1 MASVNNPKRRTYNS
15 PQRASAAQRTRE
27 TIVQGA
33 KEAFEQKGFSATTI
47 PLIASAAGV
56 SPKTVEALFG
66 TKAVLLRAVVDYA
79 IRGDLLDI
87 AITERDGGA
96 RIQAA
101 PTAAAL
107 LDLHA
112 AHVRAIVERTARVAW
127 SVEQAAAGD
136 PDVADLWQKM
146 TRNRRSGVTWA
157 TELLLAKPDTDPA
170 LQRSDVES
178 TFWLALEWGTYRTM
192 TEQHG
197 LSPQQFEQW
206 LRSYYRNMLHS

>member
-1 MASVNNPKRRTYNS
+1 MASVNNPERRPYNS
-15 PQRASAAQRTRE
+15 PRRASAARRTRE
-27 TIVQGA
+27 TIVQSA
-33 KEAFEQKGFSATTI
+33 KEAFEQKGWSATTI

-66 TKAVLLRAVVDYA
+66 TKAALLRAVVDYS

-87 AITERDGGA
+87 PVTEREGGT
-96 RIQAA
+96 RIEAA
-101 PTAAAL
+101 PTAAAM

-112 AHVRAIVERTARVAW
+112 SHVRTIVERTAGVAW
-127 SVEQAAAGD
+127 SVEHAAAGD

-157 TELLLAKPDTDPA
+157 TDVLLAKPDADPT
-170 LQRSDVES
+170 LKRSHVES

-197 LSPQQFEQW
+197 LTPAEFERW
-206 LRSYYRNMLHS
+206 LRTYYRNMLRS

>member
-1 MASVNNPKRRTYNS
+1 MASVNNPERRPYNS
-15 PQRASAAQRTRE
+15 PQRASAARRTRE
-27 TIVQGA
+27 TIVQSA
-33 KEAFEQKGFSATTI
+33 KMSFEQKGWSATTI
-47 PLIASAAGV
+47 PLVAAAAGV

-87 AITERDGGA
+87 PVKQREGGA
-96 RIQAA
+96 RIEAA
-101 PTAAAL
+101 PTAAAM

-112 AHVRAIVERTARVAW
+112 SHVRRIVERTAGVAW
-127 SVEQAAAGD
+127 SVEHAAAGD
-136 PDVADLWQKM
+136 PDVADLWETM
-146 TRNRRSGVTWA
+146 TRNRGSGVTWA
-157 TELLLAKPDTDPA
+157 TDVLLAKPDSDPT
-170 LQRSDVES
+170 LERTHVES

-197 LSPQQFEQW
+197 LTPAEFELW

>member
-1 MASVNNPKRRTYNS
+1 MASVNKPERRPYHS
-15 PQRASAAQRTRE
+15 PRRASAARRTRE
-27 TIVQGA
+27 TIVRSA
-33 KEAFEQKGFSATTI
+33 KESFEQKGFSATTI

-66 TKAVLLRAVVDYA
+66 TKAALLRAVVDYA

-87 AITERDGGA
+87 PVSEREGGTRIEAARTATE
-96 RIQAA
+96 
-101 PTAAAL
+101 L

-112 AHVRAIVERTARVAW
+112 SHVSSIVERTARVAW
-127 SVEQAAAGD
+127 SVEHAAAGD
-136 PDVADLWQKM
+136 PDVADLWQNM

-157 TELLLAKPDTDPA
+157 TDLLLAKPDADPT
-170 LQRSDVES
+170 LERRYVEN

-197 LSPQQFEQW
+197 LTPKQFEQW

>member
-1 MASVNNPKRRTYNS
+1 MASVNKPERRPYHS
-15 PQRASAAQRTRE
+15 PQRVSAARRTRE
-27 TIVQGA
+27 TIVQSA

-66 TKAVLLRAVVDYA
+66 TKAALLRAVVDYA
-79 IRGDLLDI
+79 VRGDLLDI
-87 AITERDGGA
+87 PITEREGGA
-96 RIQAA
+96 RIEAA
-101 PTAAAL
+101 PTAAAM

-112 AHVRAIVERTARVAW
+112 SHVRTIVERTARVAW
-127 SVEQAAAGD
+127 SVEHAAAGD
-136 PDVADLWQKM
+136 PDVADLWARM

-157 TELLLAKPDTDPA
+157 TDLLLGKPDADPT
-170 LQRSDVES
+170 LQRSYVET

-192 TEQHG
+192 TEQYG
-197 LSPQQFEQW
+197 LTPIEFEQW

>member
-1 MASVNNPKRRTYNS
+1 MASVNKPEKRPYNS
-15 PQRASAAQRTRE
+15 PQRASAARRTRE
-27 TIVQGA
+27 TIVQSA
-33 KEAFEQKGFSATTI
+33 KEAFEQNGWSATTV

-87 AITERDGGA
+87 PVTQREAGTLIE
-96 RIQAA
+96 AA
-101 PTAAAL
+101 PTAAVM

-112 AHVRAIVERTARVAW
+112 SHVRTIVERTAGVAW
-127 SVEQAAAGD
+127 SVEHAAPVD

-157 TELLLAKPDTDPA
+157 TDVLLAKPDADPT
-170 LQRSDVES
+170 LKRSHVES

-197 LSPQQFEQW
+197 LTPEQFERW

>member
-1 MASVNNPKRRTYNS
+1 MASVNNPERRPYNS
-15 PQRASAAQRTRE
+15 PRRALAARRTRE
-27 TIVQGA
+27 TIVQSA
-33 KEAFEQKGFSATTI
+33 KKAFEEKGWSATTI
-47 PLIASAAGV
+47 PLIAAAAGV

-87 AITERDGGA
+87 PVTQREGGA
-96 RIQAA
+96 RIEAA
-101 PTAAAL
+101 SSASAM

-112 AHVRAIVERTARVAW
+112 SHVRRIVERTAGVAW
-127 SVEQAAAGD
+127 SVEHAAAGD
-136 PDVADLWQKM
+136 PDVADLWETM

-157 TELLLAKPDTDPA
+157 TDVLLARPDTDPT
-170 LQRSDVES
+170 LERSHVES

-197 LSPQQFEQW
+197 LTPAEFELW